1 MSENDPKLLTKI
13 SPLIEGQIPEF
24 VQKDHPKFVDF
35 IKHYY
40 QYLEAGRL
48 TLTSTVF
55 YITQETAT
63 TSYVL
68 QETDNS
74 DRIVGEIG
82 IGTDQFINGETV
94 TGSTSG
100 VSATV
105 LVEDVRNSYLY
116 ISSNQ
121 KFVTGETITGG
132 TSGSTATIT
141 EYRANPIQ
149 NIQQLLEYADVDN
162 TIYDFLDQM
171 RVSFMNAIPN
181 TLASGVS
188 KRDLLKNIKDLYSAK
203 GTSEGLKLFTK
214 ILLGEQPDVIYPN
227 QYMMRASDGNWGKTT
242 IMRVQPNFGVS
253 GDEVVNQLIT
263 GQSSGATAT
272 VERQI
277 SFQQGTVSVTEFV
290 ISNIIG
296 TFTSGELVTGTST
309 QRDVTVAFTLT
320 SMFSSGVVVNDG
332 ILHSNFED
340 VEVENVGNGFATM
353 IVNGIKTGSVSGVE
367 VDDVGSKYEV
377 GDILTFT
384 SASADT
390 DISEAEGFVSMI
402 GGGIQLETGTLDDSS
417 ITTDTLI
424 LEEDTNVHLEP
435 FTIILENVESDV
447 VIGDGDTKVFTLTN
461 VNSNNE
467 ASVTLTFNNVR
478 TDSVDQT
485 GTTVWTIS
493 GTTLTFTDAP
503 ANGDKIFVQG
513 NPVNNIILDGTDSSS
528 TDA

>member
-377 GDILTFT
+377 GDVLTFT

-424 LEEDTNVHLEP
+424 LEEDTYVYEFKTGPYKGHKFDKEFL
-435 FTIILENVESDV
+435 
-447 VIGDGDTKVFTLTN
+447 
-461 VNSNNE
+461 NE
-467 ASVTLTFNNVR
+467 T
-478 TDSVDQT
+478 
-485 GTTVWTIS
+485 
-493 GTTLTFTDAP
+493 
-503 ANGDKIFVQG
+503 
-513 NPVNNIILDGTDSSS
+513 
-528 TDA
+528 

>member
-1 MSENDPKLLTKI
+1 MINLANFSSIFIANWKLNGNI
-13 SPLIEGQIPEF
+13 
-24 VQKDHPKFVDF
+24 DF

-82 IGTDQFINGETV
+82 IGTSQFVNGETV

-171 RVSFMNAIPN
+171 RTSFMNAIPN

-188 KRDLLKNIKDLYSAK
+188 KRNLIKSIRDL
-203 GTSEGLKLFTK
+203 
-214 ILLGEQPDVIYPN
+214 
-227 QYMMRASDGNWGKTT
+227 
-242 IMRVQPNFGVS
+242 
-253 GDEVVNQLIT
+253 
-263 GQSSGATAT
+263 
-272 VERQI
+272 
-277 SFQQGTVSVTEFV
+277 
-290 ISNIIG
+290 
-296 TFTSGELVTGTST
+296 
-309 QRDVTVAFTLT
+309 
-320 SMFSSGVVVNDG
+320 
-332 ILHSNFED
+332 
-340 VEVENVGNGFATM
+340 
-353 IVNGIKTGSVSGVE
+353 
-367 VDDVGSKYEV
+367 
-377 GDILTFT
+377 
-384 SASADT
+384 
-390 DISEAEGFVSMI
+390 
-402 GGGIQLETGTLDDSS
+402 
-417 ITTDTLI
+417 
-424 LEEDTNVHLEP
+424 
-435 FTIILENVESDV
+435 
-447 VIGDGDTKVFTLTN
+447 
-461 VNSNNE
+461 
-467 ASVTLTFNNVR
+467 
-478 TDSVDQT
+478 
-485 GTTVWTIS
+485 
-493 GTTLTFTDAP
+493 
-503 ANGDKIFVQG
+503 
-513 NPVNNIILDGTDSSS
+513 
-528 TDA
+528 